1 MNMSISPS
9 KQVLLGGVLCLDF
22 VNTRAWKPDQP
33 AHDFFLSYLALLE
46 WGLHLELLSQ
56 AQAENMLAVAERD
69 EKGAQVVLKQA
80 VLLRSAIYAI
90 FSTAAQG
97 QAVSTADLKTLNEA
111 LSKTLPHL
119 QVLPAQDGFAWRW
132 TEDASALDRV
142 LWPVLHSAA
151 ELLISDK
158 LERVKRCDGCGW
170 LFLDATKAGNRRWCD
185 MRFCGNRAKVR
196 RHYAREKQARQG

>member
-33 AHDFFLSYLALLE
+33 PHDFFVSYLALLE
-46 WGLHLELLSQ
+46 WGLHLDLLNQ
-56 AQAENMLAVAERD
+56 DQAENMLAAAERD
-69 EKGAQVVLKQA
+69 EKGAQAVWEQA
-80 VLLRSAIYAI
+80 VLLRSAIYTI
-90 FSTAAQG
+90 FSTKIDRQT
-97 QAVSTADLKTLNEA
+97 VPVADLITLNEA

-119 QVLPAQDGFAWRW
+119 QVLPDQDKFAWRW
-132 TEDASALDRV
+132 LEDASTLDRA

-170 LFLDATKAGNRRWCD
+170 LFLDTTKAGNRRWCD
-185 MRFCGNRAKVR
+185 MRYCGNRAKVR
-196 RHYAREKQARQG
+196 RHYAREKQTRH